1 MSSGKHDKEVGPMR
15 KIAPSMTAHEELDR
29 LLAGGV
35 DEGTN
40 LISEVVAACTRL
52 VIQSQLVAEQ
62 VDFVGGRGR
71 YQPRD
76 DERGHRGWRNGYEDR
91 RVRTAE
97 GRVPVRVPQVRDAGE
112 PYRSTLMGFLEGNS
126 EVLERLVMEM
136 YARGL
141 STRDVEDAFRDA
153 TGELVISRS
162 AVSEITD
169 GLWEQYEAF
178 CARDLSDI
186 EIEYLFCDGIYE
198 SLRRHGAKEA
208 VLVAWCIDTEG
219 RKHLLHLQ
227 VGNKESEADWT
238 EFCRHMTRRGLR
250 PPTSV
255 TSDGAPGLI
264 KAISKVF
271 GDSIRVR
278 WGFHRLS
285 NIRAK
290 LPDDPAAEV
299 MAEIRAIRDAPTLDA
314 ARAQADRVVNR
325 YRREFPAAIACL
337 TDDLEGLLAVHRV
350 PVRHRFWVRTTNL
363 VERSFEEERRRT
375 KVIPR
380 LLDERPAM
388 KLVFATIIRCAQR
401 WSRVGITDLEQHQ
414 LRTLRQELGLEP
426 THGNDKNQKETAVA

>member
-1 MSSGKHDKEVGPMR
+1 
-15 KIAPSMTAHEELDR
+15 
-29 LLAGGV
+29 
-35 DEGTN
+35 
-40 LISEVVAACTRL
+40 
-52 VIQSQLVAEQ
+52 
-62 VDFVGGRGR
+62 
-71 YQPRD
+71 
-76 DERGHRGWRNGYEDR
+76 
-91 RVRTAE
+91 
-97 GRVPVRVPQVRDAGE
+97 
-112 PYRSTLMGFLEGNS
+112 MGFLEGNS

-162 AVSEITD
+162 AVAEVTD

-178 CARDLSDI
+178 CARDISDI
-186 EIEYLFCDGIYE
+186 EAEYLFVDGIYE

-208 VLVAWCIDTEG
+208 VLVGWCIDSEG
-219 RKHLLHLQ
+219 RKHLLHLA
-227 VGNKESEADWT
+227 VGNKESEDDWT
-238 EFCRHMTRRGLR
+238 EFFRHMTRRGLR

-278 WGFHRLS
+278 CWFHRLS

-290 LPDDPAAEV
+290 LPDDAAPQV
-299 MAEIRAIRDAPTLDA
+299 MAEVRAIRDAPTLDA
-314 ARAQADRVVNR
+314 ARAQADRVINR
-325 YRREFPAAIACL
+325 YRRQFPAAVACL

-363 VERSFEEERRRT
+363 VERSFAEERRRT

-380 LLDERPAM
+380 LLDERSAM
-388 KLVFATIIRCAQR
+388 KLVFATLIRCAQR
-401 WSRVGITDLEQHQ
+401 WSRVGITDLERLQ
-414 LRTLRQELGLEP
+414 LRALRQELGLEP
-426 THGNDKNQKETAVA
+426 ETIQDDKNQKQGAAVA